1 MKLLIETNTEWLFKK
16 RKRRKNKK
24 KDGSQVNED
33 EDEKICGKVGG
44 TSTEKKHQMKLQCTA
59 VGQERY
65 MN

>member
-16 RKRRKNKK
+16 RKRRKM
-24 KDGSQVNED
+24 DASQVNED

>member
-1 MKLLIETNTEWLFKK
+1 MKLLIEINTEWLFKK
-16 RKRRKNKK
+16 RKRRKM
-24 KDGSQVNED
+24 DASQVNED

>member
-44 TSTEKKHQMKLQCTA
+44 T
-59 VGQERY
+59 
-65 MN
+65 